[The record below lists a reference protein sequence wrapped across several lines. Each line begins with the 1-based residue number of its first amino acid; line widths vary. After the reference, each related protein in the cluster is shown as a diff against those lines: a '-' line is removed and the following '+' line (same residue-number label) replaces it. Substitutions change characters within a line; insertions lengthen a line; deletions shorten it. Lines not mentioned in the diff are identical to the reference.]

1 MRRRVGAIAV
11 ACVAGAAIA
20 LPAAAGAR
28 TKTVFAGP
36 PPSAKQVAAKVLG
49 KPFLG
54 TYNPDVNDFF
64 LHRVTVNAGDTV
76 SFVNT
81 GFHTIDLPGKSGE
94 DLPLILPA
102 ATKVSGANDA
112 AGSPFWFNGVLPN
125 LNLNPALLA
134 GSKATT
140 YDGSA
145 RVDSGL
151 PPNSGQPKPFNVKFT
166 KPGVYKYFCDVHLG
180 MVGYVVVKAKGKPVP
195 SRKQDAAA
203 LAGQLRTDLA
213 ALKKLAKAKVTSN
226 HVSLGEAGSGGTE
239 LFAMFP
245 AKLAVK
251 SGTVVTFS
259 ISHDS
264 REIHTATFG
273 PSSYLTTLGNGLFA
287 APTATAESLYPS
299 SPAQPILLDMTSH
312 GNGFAN
318 SGAVDTDPTTPQIPQ
333 SAKIKFTA
341 PGKYHFICL
350 IHPQMQGT
358 IIVTK

>member
-1 MRRRVGAIAV
+1 MRRRVGFIAV
-11 ACVAGAAIA
+11 GCVAGAAIA

-36 PPSAKQVAAKVLG
+36 PPSAEKVAAKVLG

-54 TYNPDVNDFF
+54 KYSPGINDFF

-76 SFVNT
+76 SFINA

-94 DLPLILPA
+94 DLPLIVPA
-102 ATKVSGANDA
+102 ATKVSGADDA
-112 AGSPFWFNGVLPN
+112 AGHPFWFNGLLPN
-125 LNLNPALLA
+125 LNLNPALFA

-151 PPNSGQPKPFNVKFT
+151 PPDSGNPKPFNVKFT
-166 KPGVYKYFCDVHLG
+166 KPGVYKYFCDVHPG

-213 ALKKLAKAKVTSN
+213 ALKKLAKTKVTSN

-239 LFAMFP
+239 LYAMFP
-245 AKLAVK
+245 ARLRVK
-251 SGTVVTFS
+251 AGTVLTFS
-259 ISHDS
+259 MSQHS
-264 REIHTATFG
+264 REVHTATFG
-273 PSSYLTTLGNGLFA
+273 PSKYLNALSNGLFS
-287 APTATAESLYPS
+287 APAPTAESLYPS
-299 SPAQPILLDMTSH
+299 SPVQPILLKTTSH

-318 SGAVDTDPTTPQIPQ
+318 IGAVDTDPTTPQIPA
-333 SAKIKFTA
+333 SGKIKFTA
-341 PGKYHFICL
+341 PGTYNFICL
-350 IHPQMQGT
+350 IHTQMQGT
-358 IIVTK
+358 IVVTK